1 MSAAGLL
8 APAPAPAGA
17 PPAPEYYP
25 EEDEELE
32 SAEDD
37 ERSCRGRESDED
49 TEDASE
55 TDLAKHDEEDYVEM
69 KEQMYQDKLASLK
82 RQLQQLQEGTLQEYQ
97 KRMKKLDQQYKE
109 RIRNAEL
116 FLQLETEQVERN
128 YIKEKKAAVKEFED
142 KKVELK
148 ENLIAELEEKKKMI
162 ENEKLTMELTGDSM
176 EVKPIMTRKL
186 RRRPND
192 PVPIPD
198 KRRKPA
204 PAQLNY
210 LLTDEQIM
218 EDLRTLNKLKSPK
231 RPASPSSP
239 EHLPATPAESPA
251 QRFEARIEDGKLYY
265 DKRWY
270 HKSQAI
276 YLESKDNQKLSC
288 VISSVGA
295 NEIWVRKTS
304 DSTKMRIYLGQ
315 LQRGLFVIRRRRTPS
330 PGRECQQNGSSQ
342 HQSQADRN
350 VNSISKLTPKALS
363 HDSLKVSAR
372 RFQNTTKYA
381 CSTSEMFML
390 QGRKPNASK
399 RLEGGE
405 RRQITAW
412 SPPHPSRLT
421 VSFPHTNCRG
431 RALRPSRGK
440 TACFP
445 CTAGTVMRP
454 DSASLQTVW
463 DLISKLCSSKC
474 NK

>member
-55 TDLAKHDEEDYVEM
+55 TDLAKHDEDYVEM

-198 KRRKPA
+198 KRRKP
-204 PAQLNY
+204 LNY

-218 EDLRTLNKLKSPK
+218 EDLRTLNKVHMLATGLKHLLSSS
-231 RPASPSSP
+231 ATPSSP

-251 QRFEARIEDGKLYY
+251 QRLEARIEDGKLYY

-315 LQRGLFVIRRRRTPS
+315 LQRGLFVIRRR
-330 PGRECQQNGSSQ
+330 
-342 HQSQADRN
+342 
-350 VNSISKLTPKALS
+350 
-363 HDSLKVSAR
+363 SA
-372 RFQNTTKYA
+372 A
-381 CSTSEMFML
+381 
-390 QGRKPNASK
+390 
-399 RLEGGE
+399 
-405 RRQITAW
+405 
-412 SPPHPSRLT
+412 
-421 VSFPHTNCRG
+421 
-431 RALRPSRGK
+431 
-440 TACFP
+440 
-445 CTAGTVMRP
+445 
-454 DSASLQTVW
+454 
-463 DLISKLCSSKC
+463 
-474 NK
+474 

>member
-1 MSAAGLL
+1 MSETVEPRRLTYRLEDGLIRLSPSSPRPGSSRLREAPVAQRGRRGAGWGAELGAEGSPGARGSEPREVAGLRGRSQAAAISAGPAPPRPRGGDMSAAGLL
-8 APAPAPAGA
+8 APAPAPAAA
-17 PPAPEYYP
+17 PAAPEYYP
-25 EEDEELE
+25 EDEEELE

-97 KRMKKLDQQYKE
+97 KRMKKLDQQYRE

-304 DSTKMRIYLGQ
+304 DSTKMRIYVGQ
-315 LQRGLFVIRRRRTPS
+315 LQRGLFVIRRR
-330 PGRECQQNGSSQ
+330 
-342 HQSQADRN
+342 
-350 VNSISKLTPKALS
+350 
-363 HDSLKVSAR
+363 SA
-372 RFQNTTKYA
+372 A
-381 CSTSEMFML
+381 
-390 QGRKPNASK
+390 
-399 RLEGGE
+399 
-405 RRQITAW
+405 
-412 SPPHPSRLT
+412 
-421 VSFPHTNCRG
+421 
-431 RALRPSRGK
+431 
-440 TACFP
+440 
-445 CTAGTVMRP
+445 
-454 DSASLQTVW
+454 
-463 DLISKLCSSKC
+463 
-474 NK
+474 

>member
-69 KEQMYQDKLASLK
+69 KEQSYLQMFRDHHLDSVTLFTLWNPKGMYQDKLASLK

-198 KRRKPA
+198 KRRKLSTP
-204 PAQLNY
+204 QLNY

-315 LQRGLFVIRRRRTPS
+315 LQRGLFVIRRSPVRRDCHVQSVKMRKLGLWRGYSPS
-330 PGRECQQNGSSQ
+330 SRARRECEQ
-342 HQSQADRN
+342 HLQIDPLES
-350 VNSISKLTPKALS
+350 PKA
-363 HDSLKVSAR
+363 
-372 RFQNTTKYA
+372 
-381 CSTSEMFML
+381 SE
-390 QGRKPNASK
+390 S
-399 RLEGGE
+399 
-405 RRQITAW
+405 
-412 SPPHPSRLT
+412 
-421 VSFPHTNCRG
+421 
-431 RALRPSRGK
+431 
-440 TACFP
+440 
-445 CTAGTVMRP
+445 
-454 DSASLQTVW
+454 
-463 DLISKLCSSKC
+463 
-474 NK
+474 

>member
-1 MSAAGLL
+1 MMESGGSRTACDPEVTAGARSPLPSAGARGGAWRRRGRGRRGCRSSSWRLPRGPVGRRRVGRARGCGPRVTGSAAASGDMSAAGLL

-315 LQRGLFVIRRRRTPS
+315 LQRGLFVIRRR
-330 PGRECQQNGSSQ
+330 ECEQ
-342 HQSQADRN
+342 H
-350 VNSISKLTPKALS
+350 
-363 HDSLKVSAR
+363 
-372 RFQNTTKYA
+372 
-381 CSTSEMFML
+381 
-390 QGRKPNASK
+390 
-399 RLEGGE
+399 
-405 RRQITAW
+405 
-412 SPPHPSRLT
+412 
-421 VSFPHTNCRG
+421 
-431 RALRPSRGK
+431 
-440 TACFP
+440 
-445 CTAGTVMRP
+445 
-454 DSASLQTVW
+454 LQT
-463 DLISKLCSSKC
+463 DPLESPRASES
-474 NK
+474 

>member
-1 MSAAGLL
+1 MASTLL
-8 APAPAPAGA
+8 SPMVD
-17 PPAPEYYP
+17 YYN
-25 EEDEELE
+25 DEEELD
-32 SAEDD
+32 SVDD
-37 ERSCRGRESDED
+37 DDDRSFRGRDSEED

-55 TDLAKHDEEDYVEM
+55 TDLAKHDEDDYVEI

-82 RQLQQLQEGTLQEYQ
+82 RQLTQLQEGTLQEYQ

-109 RIRNAEL
+109 RVRNADL

-128 YIKEKKAAVKEFED
+128 YIKEKKAAVKEFDD

-210 LLTDEQIM
+210 LLTDDQIL
-218 EDLRTLNKLKSPK
+218 EDLRILNKQLKSPK
-231 RPASPSSP
+231 RPVSPSSP
-239 EHLPATPAESPA
+239 DQMPTIPMEAPS
-251 QRFEARIEDGKLYY
+251 QRYEARIEEGKLYY

-276 YLESKDNQKLSC
+276 HLESKENTKISC
-288 VISSVGA
+288 VISSVGT

-315 LQRGLFVIRRRRTPS
+315 LQRGAFIIRRR
-330 PGRECQQNGSSQ
+330 
-342 HQSQADRN
+342 
-350 VNSISKLTPKALS
+350 
-363 HDSLKVSAR
+363 SA
-372 RFQNTTKYA
+372 A
-381 CSTSEMFML
+381 
-390 QGRKPNASK
+390 
-399 RLEGGE
+399 
-405 RRQITAW
+405 
-412 SPPHPSRLT
+412 
-421 VSFPHTNCRG
+421 
-431 RALRPSRGK
+431 
-440 TACFP
+440 
-445 CTAGTVMRP
+445 
-454 DSASLQTVW
+454 
-463 DLISKLCSSKC
+463 
-474 NK
+474 

>member
-1 MSAAGLL
+1 MAESGRRRAALDPEVARGARPRLPSAGAGGGARRRPGRGRRGSRSSSWGLPRTLLGRRRVPRAGGRGVSGPRSAAVRGDMSAAGLL
-8 APAPAPAGA
+8 APAPAQAGA

-265 DKRWY
+265 DKR
-270 HKSQAI
+270 
-276 YLESKDNQKLSC
+276 C
-288 VISSVGA
+288 VF
-295 NEIWVRKTS
+295 E
-304 DSTKMRIYLGQ
+304 
-315 LQRGLFVIRRRRTPS
+315 
-330 PGRECQQNGSSQ
+330 
-342 HQSQADRN
+342 
-350 VNSISKLTPKALS
+350 AL
-363 HDSLKVSAR
+363 
-372 RFQNTTKYA
+372 
-381 CSTSEMFML
+381 
-390 QGRKPNASK
+390 
-399 RLEGGE
+399 
-405 RRQITAW
+405 
-412 SPPHPSRLT
+412 
-421 VSFPHTNCRG
+421 
-431 RALRPSRGK
+431 
-440 TACFP
+440 
-445 CTAGTVMRP
+445 
-454 DSASLQTVW
+454 
-463 DLISKLCSSKC
+463 
-474 NK
+474 

>member
-1 MSAAGLL
+1 M
-8 APAPAPAGA
+8 
-17 PPAPEYYP
+17 PPGPDYY
-25 EEDEELE
+25 EEEELE
-32 SAEDD
+32 SAEEEDG
-37 ERSCRGRESDED
+37 ERSARARDSDED

-55 TDLAKHDEEDYVEM
+55 TDLAKHEEEDFVEM

-116 FLQLETEQVERN
+116 FLQLETDQVEKN
-128 YIKEKKAAVKEFED
+128 YVKEKKAAAKEFED
-142 KKVELK
+142 KKIELK

-198 KRRKPA
+198 KRRKP
-204 PAQLNY
+204 LNY

-218 EDLRTLNKLKSPK
+218 EDLRTLNKSLTFSAVVFA
-231 RPASPSSP
+231 ASPSSP
-239 EHLPATPAESPA
+239 EHLPVTPAESPA

-276 YLESKDNQKLSC
+276 YLESKENTKISC

-315 LQRGLFVIRRRRTPS
+315 LQRGVFVIRRR
-330 PGRECQQNGSSQ
+330 
-342 HQSQADRN
+342 
-350 VNSISKLTPKALS
+350 
-363 HDSLKVSAR
+363 SA
-372 RFQNTTKYA
+372 A
-381 CSTSEMFML
+381 
-390 QGRKPNASK
+390 
-399 RLEGGE
+399 
-405 RRQITAW
+405 
-412 SPPHPSRLT
+412 
-421 VSFPHTNCRG
+421 
-431 RALRPSRGK
+431 
-440 TACFP
+440 
-445 CTAGTVMRP
+445 
-454 DSASLQTVW
+454 
-463 DLISKLCSSKC
+463 
-474 NK
+474 

>member
-1 MSAAGLL
+1 MTTL
-8 APAPAPAGA
+8 P
-17 PPAPEYYP
+17 
-25 EEDEELE
+25 
-32 SAEDD
+32 
-37 ERSCRGRESDED
+37 D

-55 TDLAKHDEEDYVEM
+55 TDLAKHDEDDYVEI

-109 RIRNAEL
+109 RLRNADL

-128 YIKEKKAAVKEFED
+128 YIKEKKAAVKEFDD

-231 RPASPSSP
+231 RPVLLFGESPFPFQPESASSSLVSPSSP
-239 EHLPATPAESPA
+239 EHIPSAPLENPT
-251 QRFEARIEDGKLYY
+251 QRYEARIEEGKLYY

-276 YLESKDNQKLSC
+276 YLESKDNTKISC
-288 VISSVGA
+288 VISSVGT

-315 LQRGLFVIRRRRTPS
+315 LQRGTFVIRRR
-330 PGRECQQNGSSQ
+330 
-342 HQSQADRN
+342 
-350 VNSISKLTPKALS
+350 
-363 HDSLKVSAR
+363 SA
-372 RFQNTTKYA
+372 A
-381 CSTSEMFML
+381 
-390 QGRKPNASK
+390 
-399 RLEGGE
+399 
-405 RRQITAW
+405 
-412 SPPHPSRLT
+412 
-421 VSFPHTNCRG
+421 
-431 RALRPSRGK
+431 
-440 TACFP
+440 
-445 CTAGTVMRP
+445 
-454 DSASLQTVW
+454 
-463 DLISKLCSSKC
+463 
-474 NK
+474 

>member
-1 MSAAGLL
+1 MAESGDPRAARDPEVTAGARPQLPRAGARGGAWRRPRRGRRGSRSSSRRLPRALLRGSGVHRAGGRSRRVARSAAGRGDMSAAGLL

-37 ERSCRGRESDED
+37 ERSCRGRESDEEPQLSAPGKVKPLPSCCELID
-49 TEDASE
+49 R
-55 TDLAKHDEEDYVEM
+55 
-69 KEQMYQDKLASLK
+69 MYQDKLASLK
-82 RQLQQLQEGTLQEYQ
+82 RQLQQLQE
-97 KRMKKLDQQYKE
+97 
-109 RIRNAEL
+109 EL

-204 PAQLNY
+204 PDIHLHRALV
-210 LLTDEQIM
+210 TFFS
-218 EDLRTLNKLKSPK
+218 LRLKSPK

-270 HKSQAI
+270 FP
-276 YLESKDNQKLSC
+276 
-288 VISSVGA
+288 
-295 NEIWVRKTS
+295 IWVRKTS

-315 LQRGLFVIRRRRTPS
+315 LQRGLFVIRRR
-330 PGRECQQNGSSQ
+330 
-342 HQSQADRN
+342 
-350 VNSISKLTPKALS
+350 
-363 HDSLKVSAR
+363 SA
-372 RFQNTTKYA
+372 A
-381 CSTSEMFML
+381 
-390 QGRKPNASK
+390 
-399 RLEGGE
+399 
-405 RRQITAW
+405 
-412 SPPHPSRLT
+412 
-421 VSFPHTNCRG
+421 
-431 RALRPSRGK
+431 
-440 TACFP
+440 
-445 CTAGTVMRP
+445 
-454 DSASLQTVW
+454 
-463 DLISKLCSSKC
+463 
-474 NK
+474 

>member
-1 MSAAGLL
+1 DRSAGRRN
-8 APAPAPAGA
+8 PAFDISIGSSPAMPSFLS
-17 PPAPEYYP
+17 P
-25 EEDEELE
+25 
-32 SAEDD
+32 
-37 ERSCRGRESDED
+37 D

-55 TDLAKHDEEDYVEM
+55 TDLAKHDEDDYVEI
-69 KEQMYQDKLASLK
+69 KEQMYQEKLASLK

-109 RIRNAEL
+109 RLRNADL

-128 YIKEKKAAVKEFED
+128 YIKEKKAAVKEFDD

-198 KRRKPA
+198 KRRKP
-204 PAQLNY
+204 LNY

-231 RPASPSSP
+231 RPVSPSSP
-239 EHLPATPAESPA
+239 EHIPSAPMENPS
-251 QRFEARIEDGKLYY
+251 QRYEARIEEGKLYY

-276 YLESKDNQKLSC
+276 YLESKDNTKISC
-288 VISSVGA
+288 VISSVGT

-315 LQRGLFVIRRRRTPS
+315 LQRGAFVIRRR
-330 PGRECQQNGSSQ
+330 
-342 HQSQADRN
+342 
-350 VNSISKLTPKALS
+350 
-363 HDSLKVSAR
+363 SA
-372 RFQNTTKYA
+372 A
-381 CSTSEMFML
+381 
-390 QGRKPNASK
+390 
-399 RLEGGE
+399 
-405 RRQITAW
+405 
-412 SPPHPSRLT
+412 
-421 VSFPHTNCRG
+421 
-431 RALRPSRGK
+431 
-440 TACFP
+440 
-445 CTAGTVMRP
+445 
-454 DSASLQTVW
+454 
-463 DLISKLCSSKC
+463 
-474 NK
+474 

>member
-1 MSAAGLL
+1 H
-8 APAPAPAGA
+8 
-17 PPAPEYYP
+17 E
-25 EEDEELE
+25 EEDF
-32 SAEDD
+32 
-37 ERSCRGRESDED
+37 
-49 TEDASE
+49 
-55 TDLAKHDEEDYVEM
+55 VEM

-116 FLQLETEQVERN
+116 FLQLETDQVEKN
-128 YIKEKKAAVKEFED
+128 YVKEKKAAAKEFED
-142 KKVELK
+142 KKIELK

-198 KRRKPA
+198 KRRKP
-204 PAQLNY
+204 LNY

-276 YLESKDNQKLSC
+276 YLESKENTKISC

-315 LQRGLFVIRRRRTPS
+315 LQRGVFVIRRR
-330 PGRECQQNGSSQ
+330 
-342 HQSQADRN
+342 
-350 VNSISKLTPKALS
+350 
-363 HDSLKVSAR
+363 SA
-372 RFQNTTKYA
+372 A
-381 CSTSEMFML
+381 
-390 QGRKPNASK
+390 
-399 RLEGGE
+399 
-405 RRQITAW
+405 
-412 SPPHPSRLT
+412 
-421 VSFPHTNCRG
+421 
-431 RALRPSRGK
+431 
-440 TACFP
+440 
-445 CTAGTVMRP
+445 
-454 DSASLQTVW
+454 
-463 DLISKLCSSKC
+463 
-474 NK
+474 

>member
-1 MSAAGLL
+1 MASTLL
-8 APAPAPAGA
+8 SPMVD
-17 PPAPEYYP
+17 YYND
-25 EEDEELE
+25 EEDLD
-32 SAEDD
+32 SVDEDED
-37 ERSCRGRESDED
+37 RSFRGRDSEED

-55 TDLAKHDEEDYVEM
+55 TDLAKHDENDCVEI

-109 RIRNAEL
+109 RLRSADL

-128 YIKEKKAAVKEFED
+128 YIKEKKAAVKEFDD

-176 EVKPIMTRKL
+176 EMKPIMTRKL

-198 KRRKPA
+198 KRRKPP

-231 RPASPSSP
+231 RPVSPSSP
-239 EHLPATPAESPA
+239 VEHLPSTPVDVPS
-251 QRFEARIEDGKLYY
+251 QRYEARIEEGKLYY

-276 YLESKDNQKLSC
+276 YLESKENTKISC
-288 VISSVGA
+288 VISSVGT

-315 LQRGLFVIRRRRTPS
+315 LQRGAFIIRRR
-330 PGRECQQNGSSQ
+330 
-342 HQSQADRN
+342 
-350 VNSISKLTPKALS
+350 
-363 HDSLKVSAR
+363 SA
-372 RFQNTTKYA
+372 A
-381 CSTSEMFML
+381 
-390 QGRKPNASK
+390 
-399 RLEGGE
+399 
-405 RRQITAW
+405 
-412 SPPHPSRLT
+412 
-421 VSFPHTNCRG
+421 
-431 RALRPSRGK
+431 
-440 TACFP
+440 
-445 CTAGTVMRP
+445 
-454 DSASLQTVW
+454 
-463 DLISKLCSSKC
+463 
-474 NK
+474 

>member
-1 MSAAGLL
+1 MASTLL
-8 APAPAPAGA
+8 SPMVD
-17 PPAPEYYP
+17 YYN
-25 EEDEELE
+25 DEEELD
-32 SAEDD
+32 SVEDD
-37 ERSCRGRESDED
+37 DDRSFRGRDSEED

-55 TDLAKHDEEDYVEM
+55 TDLAKHDEEDYVEI

-109 RIRNAEL
+109 RLRNADL

-128 YIKEKKAAVKEFED
+128 YIKEKKAAVKEFDD

-204 PAQLNY
+204 PDILLNTLNY
-210 LLTDEQIM
+210 LLTDDQIM

-231 RPASPSSP
+231 RPVSPTTPEHVPSAPIESPS
-239 EHLPATPAESPA
+239 
-251 QRFEARIEDGKLYY
+251 QRYEARIEEGKLYY

-276 YLESKDNQKLSC
+276 YLESKDNTKISC
-288 VISSVGA
+288 VISSVGT

-315 LQRGLFVIRRRRTPS
+315 LQRGAFIIRRR
-330 PGRECQQNGSSQ
+330 
-342 HQSQADRN
+342 
-350 VNSISKLTPKALS
+350 
-363 HDSLKVSAR
+363 SA
-372 RFQNTTKYA
+372 A
-381 CSTSEMFML
+381 
-390 QGRKPNASK
+390 
-399 RLEGGE
+399 
-405 RRQITAW
+405 
-412 SPPHPSRLT
+412 
-421 VSFPHTNCRG
+421 
-431 RALRPSRGK
+431 
-440 TACFP
+440 
-445 CTAGTVMRP
+445 
-454 DSASLQTVW
+454 
-463 DLISKLCSSKC
+463 
-474 NK
+474 

>member
-1 MSAAGLL
+1 MSAAGLVS
-8 APAPAPAGA
+8 ATPPAPAPPGA
-17 PPAPEYYP
+17 PAAAAMPPGPEYY
-25 EEDEELE
+25 EEEELE
-32 SAEDD
+32 SAEEEDG
-37 ERSCRGRESDED
+37 ERSARARDSDED

-55 TDLAKHDEEDYVEM
+55 TDLAKHEEEDFVEM

-116 FLQLETEQVERN
+116 FLQLETDQVEKN
-128 YIKEKKAAVKEFED
+128 YVKEKKAAAKEFED
-142 KKVELK
+142 KKIELK

-204 PAQLNY
+204 PDILLQSHWRAIVFEASMLNY

-276 YLESKDNQKLSC
+276 YLESKENTKISC

-315 LQRGLFVIRRRRTPS
+315 LQRGVFVIRRR
-330 PGRECQQNGSSQ
+330 
-342 HQSQADRN
+342 
-350 VNSISKLTPKALS
+350 
-363 HDSLKVSAR
+363 SA
-372 RFQNTTKYA
+372 A
-381 CSTSEMFML
+381 
-390 QGRKPNASK
+390 
-399 RLEGGE
+399 
-405 RRQITAW
+405 
-412 SPPHPSRLT
+412 
-421 VSFPHTNCRG
+421 
-431 RALRPSRGK
+431 
-440 TACFP
+440 
-445 CTAGTVMRP
+445 
-454 DSASLQTVW
+454 
-463 DLISKLCSSKC
+463 
-474 NK
+474 

>member
-1 MSAAGLL
+1 MTSVGVMSPAA
-8 APAPAPAGA
+8 ATD
-17 PPAPEYYP
+17 YY
-25 EEDEELE
+25 EEEELE
-32 SAEDD
+32 SVDEEDD
-37 ERSCRGRESDED
+37 RSFRGRESDED

-55 TDLAKHDEEDYVEM
+55 TDLAKHDSVDYVEM

-82 RQLQQLQEGTLQEYQ
+82 RQLQQLQEGNVLVPIFGTLQEYQ

-109 RIRNAEL
+109 RLRNAEL

-142 KKVELK
+142 KKIELK

-231 RPASPSSP
+231 RPVSPSTP
-239 EHLPATPAESPA
+239 EHLPTTQAESPA

-276 YLESKDNQKLSC
+276 YLESKDNTKISC
-288 VISSVGA
+288 VISSVGT
-295 NEIWVRKTS
+295 NEIWVRKSS

-315 LQRGLFVIRRRRTPS
+315 LQRGLFVIRRR
-330 PGRECQQNGSSQ
+330 
-342 HQSQADRN
+342 
-350 VNSISKLTPKALS
+350 
-363 HDSLKVSAR
+363 SA
-372 RFQNTTKYA
+372 A
-381 CSTSEMFML
+381 
-390 QGRKPNASK
+390 
-399 RLEGGE
+399 
-405 RRQITAW
+405 
-412 SPPHPSRLT
+412 
-421 VSFPHTNCRG
+421 
-431 RALRPSRGK
+431 
-440 TACFP
+440 
-445 CTAGTVMRP
+445 
-454 DSASLQTVW
+454 
-463 DLISKLCSSKC
+463 
-474 NK
+474 

>member
-1 MSAAGLL
+1 MASTLL
-8 APAPAPAGA
+8 SPIVD
-17 PPAPEYYP
+17 YYN
-25 EEDEELE
+25 DEEELD
-32 SAEDD
+32 SVDD
-37 ERSCRGRESDED
+37 DDDRSFRGRDSEED

-55 TDLAKHDEEDYVEM
+55 TDLAKHDEDDYVEI

-109 RIRNAEL
+109 RLRNADL
-116 FLQLETEQVERN
+116 FLQLEKDQVERN
-128 YIKEKKAAVKEFED
+128 YIKEKKAAVKEFDD

-210 LLTDEQIM
+210 LLTDDQIM
-218 EDLRTLNKLKSPK
+218 EDLRTLNKHVITFSQLKSPK
-231 RPASPSSP
+231 RPVSPSTP
-239 EHLPATPAESPA
+239 EHIPAAPMENPS
-251 QRFEARIEDGKLYY
+251 QRFEARIEEGKLYY

-276 YLESKDNQKLSC
+276 YLESKDNTKISC
-288 VISSVGA
+288 VISSVGT

-315 LQRGLFVIRRRRTPS
+315 LQRGAFIIRRR
-330 PGRECQQNGSSQ
+330 
-342 HQSQADRN
+342 
-350 VNSISKLTPKALS
+350 
-363 HDSLKVSAR
+363 SA
-372 RFQNTTKYA
+372 
-381 CSTSEMFML
+381 
-390 QGRKPNASK
+390 
-399 RLEGGE
+399 
-405 RRQITAW
+405 
-412 SPPHPSRLT
+412 
-421 VSFPHTNCRG
+421 V
-431 RALRPSRGK
+431 
-440 TACFP
+440 
-445 CTAGTVMRP
+445 
-454 DSASLQTVW
+454 
-463 DLISKLCSSKC
+463 
-474 NK
+474 

>member
-1 MSAAGLL
+1 MTSVGVLSPAA
-8 APAPAPAGA
+8 AATD
-17 PPAPEYYP
+17 YY
-25 EEDEELE
+25 EEEELE
-32 SAEDD
+32 SAEEEDD
-37 ERSCRGRESDED
+37 RSFRGRESDED

-55 TDLAKHDEEDYVEM
+55 TDLAKHDNVDYVEM

-109 RIRNAEL
+109 RLRNAEL
-116 FLQLETEQVERN
+116 FLQLETDQVERN

-142 KKVELK
+142 KKIELK

-218 EDLRTLNKLKSPK
+218 EDLRTLNKFAEVIIGPLIGPLSQHLKSPK
-231 RPASPSSP
+231 RPVSPSTP
-239 EHLPATPAESPA
+239 EHLPATQAESPA

-276 YLESKDNQKLSC
+276 YLESKDNTKISC
-288 VISSVGA
+288 VISSVGT
-295 NEIWVRKTS
+295 NEIWVRKSS

-315 LQRGLFVIRRRRTPS
+315 LQRGLFVIRRR
-330 PGRECQQNGSSQ
+330 
-342 HQSQADRN
+342 
-350 VNSISKLTPKALS
+350 
-363 HDSLKVSAR
+363 SA
-372 RFQNTTKYA
+372 A
-381 CSTSEMFML
+381 
-390 QGRKPNASK
+390 
-399 RLEGGE
+399 
-405 RRQITAW
+405 
-412 SPPHPSRLT
+412 
-421 VSFPHTNCRG
+421 
-431 RALRPSRGK
+431 
-440 TACFP
+440 
-445 CTAGTVMRP
+445 
-454 DSASLQTVW
+454 
-463 DLISKLCSSKC
+463 
-474 NK
+474 

>member
-1 MSAAGLL
+1 M
-8 APAPAPAGA
+8 
-17 PPAPEYYP
+17 PPGPEYY
-25 EEDEELE
+25 EEEELE
-32 SAEDD
+32 SAEEEDG
-37 ERSCRGRESDED
+37 ERSARARDSDEVTLLVD

-55 TDLAKHDEEDYVEM
+55 TDLAKHEEEDFVEM

-116 FLQLETEQVERN
+116 FLQLETDQVEKN
-128 YIKEKKAAVKEFED
+128 YVKEKKAAAKEFED
-142 KKVELK
+142 KKIELK

-162 ENEKLTMELTGDSM
+162 ENEKLTMELTGVSDPYSSPSGPIALQLCFSADSM

-204 PAQLNY
+204 PDI
-210 LLTDEQIM
+210 LLHNHWRASVFEVG
-218 EDLRTLNKLKSPK
+218 LKSPK

-276 YLESKDNQKLSC
+276 YLESKENTKISC

-315 LQRGLFVIRRRRTPS
+315 LQRGVFVIRRR
-330 PGRECQQNGSSQ
+330 
-342 HQSQADRN
+342 
-350 VNSISKLTPKALS
+350 
-363 HDSLKVSAR
+363 SA
-372 RFQNTTKYA
+372 A
-381 CSTSEMFML
+381 
-390 QGRKPNASK
+390 
-399 RLEGGE
+399 
-405 RRQITAW
+405 
-412 SPPHPSRLT
+412 
-421 VSFPHTNCRG
+421 
-431 RALRPSRGK
+431 
-440 TACFP
+440 
-445 CTAGTVMRP
+445 
-454 DSASLQTVW
+454 
-463 DLISKLCSSKC
+463 
-474 NK
+474 

>member
-1 MSAAGLL
+1 MWQPPPHPFLFALWPQAAL
-8 APAPAPAGA
+8 PATAALSK
-17 PPAPEYYP
+17 E
-25 EEDEELE
+25 
-32 SAEDD
+32 
-37 ERSCRGRESDED
+37 ED

-55 TDLAKHDEEDYVEM
+55 TDLAKHEEEDFVEM
-69 KEQMYQDKLASLK
+69 KEHYFLCSICIQEIKCCYCFEQRNRMYQDKLASLK

-116 FLQLETEQVERN
+116 FLQLETDQVEKN
-128 YIKEKKAAVKEFED
+128 YVKEKKAAAKEFED
-142 KKVELK
+142 KKIELK

-276 YLESKDNQKLSC
+276 YLESKENTKISC

-315 LQRGLFVIRRRRTPS
+315 LQRGVFVIRRR
-330 PGRECQQNGSSQ
+330 
-342 HQSQADRN
+342 
-350 VNSISKLTPKALS
+350 
-363 HDSLKVSAR
+363 SA
-372 RFQNTTKYA
+372 A
-381 CSTSEMFML
+381 
-390 QGRKPNASK
+390 
-399 RLEGGE
+399 
-405 RRQITAW
+405 
-412 SPPHPSRLT
+412 
-421 VSFPHTNCRG
+421 
-431 RALRPSRGK
+431 
-440 TACFP
+440 
-445 CTAGTVMRP
+445 
-454 DSASLQTVW
+454 
-463 DLISKLCSSKC
+463 
-474 NK
+474 

>member
-1 MSAAGLL
+1 MASTLL
-8 APAPAPAGA
+8 SPMVD
-17 PPAPEYYP
+17 YYN
-25 EEDEELE
+25 DEEELD
-32 SAEDD
+32 SVDEDD
-37 ERSCRGRESDED
+37 DRSFRGRDSEED

-55 TDLAKHDEEDYVEM
+55 TDLAKHDEDDYVEL

-109 RIRNAEL
+109 RLRNADL

-128 YIKEKKAAVKEFED
+128 YIKEKKAAVKEFDD

-204 PAQLNY
+204 PDILYLNY
-210 LLTDEQIM
+210 LLTEEQIM

-239 EHLPATPAESPA
+239 EHLPATPMESPT
-251 QRFEARIEDGKLYY
+251 QRYEARIEDGKLYY

-276 YLESKDNQKLSC
+276 YLESKDNTKISC
-288 VISSVGA
+288 VISSVGTS
-295 NEIWVRKTS
+295 EIWVRKTS

-315 LQRGLFVIRRRRTPS
+315 LQRGAFIIRRR
-330 PGRECQQNGSSQ
+330 
-342 HQSQADRN
+342 
-350 VNSISKLTPKALS
+350 
-363 HDSLKVSAR
+363 SA
-372 RFQNTTKYA
+372 
-381 CSTSEMFML
+381 
-390 QGRKPNASK
+390 
-399 RLEGGE
+399 
-405 RRQITAW
+405 
-412 SPPHPSRLT
+412 
-421 VSFPHTNCRG
+421 V
-431 RALRPSRGK
+431 
-440 TACFP
+440 
-445 CTAGTVMRP
+445 
-454 DSASLQTVW
+454 
-463 DLISKLCSSKC
+463 
-474 NK
+474 

>member
-8 APAPAPAGA
+8 APAPAPAGV
-17 PPAPEYYP
+17 PPNVEYYP

-204 PAQLNY
+204 PDIHLHQALIISHLSKKTVSTTRKGTTLRFKLPVKISCVPPQLNY

-315 LQRGLFVIRRRRTPS
+315 LQRGLFVIRRR
-330 PGRECQQNGSSQ
+330 
-342 HQSQADRN
+342 
-350 VNSISKLTPKALS
+350 
-363 HDSLKVSAR
+363 SA
-372 RFQNTTKYA
+372 A
-381 CSTSEMFML
+381 
-390 QGRKPNASK
+390 
-399 RLEGGE
+399 
-405 RRQITAW
+405 
-412 SPPHPSRLT
+412 
-421 VSFPHTNCRG
+421 
-431 RALRPSRGK
+431 
-440 TACFP
+440 
-445 CTAGTVMRP
+445 
-454 DSASLQTVW
+454 
-463 DLISKLCSSKC
+463 
-474 NK
+474 

>member
-1 MSAAGLL
+1 MAESGRRRAALDPEVARGARPPLPSAGAGGGARWRRGRGRRGSRSSSWGLGRTLLDRRRVPSAGGRGVPGPRLAAVRGDMSAAGLL

-37 ERSCRGRESDED
+37 ERSCRGRDSDED

-239 EHLPATPAESPA
+239 EHLPATPSESPA

-295 NEIWVRKTS
+295 NEVVLEYVS
-304 DSTKMRIYLGQ
+304 HC
-315 LQRGLFVIRRRRTPS
+315 QRACLHLFVSIF
-330 PGRECQQNGSSQ
+330 CISS
-342 HQSQADRN
+342 
-350 VNSISKLTPKALS
+350 VIS
-363 HDSLKVSAR
+363 
-372 RFQNTTKYA
+372 F
-381 CSTSEMFML
+381 
-390 QGRKPNASK
+390 
-399 RLEGGE
+399 
-405 RRQITAW
+405 
-412 SPPHPSRLT
+412 
-421 VSFPHTNCRG
+421 
-431 RALRPSRGK
+431 
-440 TACFP
+440 
-445 CTAGTVMRP
+445 
-454 DSASLQTVW
+454 
-463 DLISKLCSSKC
+463 
-474 NK
+474 

>member
-1 MSAAGLL
+1 RNPVVCWFCVKGKDAAK
-8 APAPAPAGA
+8 
-17 PPAPEYYP
+17 
-25 EEDEELE
+25 DEEGV
-32 SAEDD
+32 D
-37 ERSCRGRESDED
+37 RSVAAQED

-55 TDLAKHDEEDYVEM
+55 TDLAKHEEEDFVEM

-116 FLQLETEQVERN
+116 FLQLETDQVEKN
-128 YIKEKKAAVKEFED
+128 YVKEKKAAAKEFED
-142 KKVELK
+142 KKIELK

-162 ENEKLTMELTGDSM
+162 ENEKLTMELTGGKEDKQLSFVLSTLLLLRKRA
-176 EVKPIMTRKL
+176 VKMSVL
-186 RRRPND
+186 L
-192 PVPIPD
+192 
-198 KRRKPA
+198 
-204 PAQLNY
+204 LNY

-276 YLESKDNQKLSC
+276 YLESKENTKISC

-315 LQRGLFVIRRRRTPS
+315 LQRGVFVIRRR
-330 PGRECQQNGSSQ
+330 
-342 HQSQADRN
+342 
-350 VNSISKLTPKALS
+350 
-363 HDSLKVSAR
+363 SA
-372 RFQNTTKYA
+372 T
-381 CSTSEMFML
+381 
-390 QGRKPNASK
+390 
-399 RLEGGE
+399 
-405 RRQITAW
+405 
-412 SPPHPSRLT
+412 
-421 VSFPHTNCRG
+421 
-431 RALRPSRGK
+431 
-440 TACFP
+440 
-445 CTAGTVMRP
+445 
-454 DSASLQTVW
+454 
-463 DLISKLCSSKC
+463 
-474 NK
+474 

>member
-1 MSAAGLL
+1 MAGSGRHRAACNPEVARIVRPPLPSAGAGGGARRRQGRGRRGSRCWSRGLLGSQLRGGHVPSACGRGFPGTESAAVGGDMSAAGLL

-37 ERSCRGRESDED
+37 ERSCRGRESDEGRRRVCGELD
-49 TEDASE
+49 QQQLFRRQLHTEDASE
-55 TDLAKHDEEDYVEM
+55 TDLAKHDEDYVEM

-231 RPASPSSP
+231 RPATPSSP

-251 QRFEARIEDGKLYY
+251 QRLEARIEDGKLYY

-315 LQRGLFVIRRRRTPS
+315 LQRGLFVIRRRKFLTY
-330 PGRECQQNGSSQ
+330 RE
-342 HQSQADRN
+342 
-350 VNSISKLTPKALS
+350 
-363 HDSLKVSAR
+363 
-372 RFQNTTKYA
+372 
-381 CSTSEMFML
+381 
-390 QGRKPNASK
+390 
-399 RLEGGE
+399 
-405 RRQITAW
+405 
-412 SPPHPSRLT
+412 
-421 VSFPHTNCRG
+421 
-431 RALRPSRGK
+431 
-440 TACFP
+440 
-445 CTAGTVMRP
+445 
-454 DSASLQTVW
+454 
-463 DLISKLCSSKC
+463 
-474 NK
+474 

>member
-1 MSAAGLL
+1 MASTLL
-8 APAPAPAGA
+8 SPVVD
-17 PPAPEYYP
+17 YYN
-25 EEDEELE
+25 DEEELD
-32 SAEDD
+32 SVDD
-37 ERSCRGRESDED
+37 DDDRSFRGRDSEED

-55 TDLAKHDEEDYVEM
+55 TDLAKHDEDDYVEI

-82 RQLQQLQEGTLQEYQ
+82 RQLQQLQEGGTLQEYQ
-97 KRMKKLDQQYKE
+97 KRMKKLDQQYRE
-109 RIRNAEL
+109 RLRNADL

-128 YIKEKKAAVKEFED
+128 YIKEKKAAVKEFDD

-239 EHLPATPAESPA
+239 EHLPSTPLEAPT
-251 QRFEARIEDGKLYY
+251 QRYEARIEEGKLYY

-276 YLESKDNQKLSC
+276 YLESKENTKISC
-288 VISSVGA
+288 VISSVGT

-315 LQRGLFVIRRRRTPS
+315 LQRGAFVIRRR
-330 PGRECQQNGSSQ
+330 
-342 HQSQADRN
+342 
-350 VNSISKLTPKALS
+350 
-363 HDSLKVSAR
+363 SA
-372 RFQNTTKYA
+372 A
-381 CSTSEMFML
+381 
-390 QGRKPNASK
+390 
-399 RLEGGE
+399 
-405 RRQITAW
+405 
-412 SPPHPSRLT
+412 
-421 VSFPHTNCRG
+421 
-431 RALRPSRGK
+431 
-440 TACFP
+440 
-445 CTAGTVMRP
+445 
-454 DSASLQTVW
+454 
-463 DLISKLCSSKC
+463 
-474 NK
+474 

>member
-8 APAPAPAGA
+8 APAPAQAGA

-37 ERSCRGRESDED
+37 ERSCRGRESDEGH

-198 KRRKPA
+198 KRRKP
-204 PAQLNY
+204 LNY

-218 EDLRTLNKLKSPK
+218 EDLRTLNKYWFP
-231 RPASPSSP
+231 PASPSSP

-315 LQRGLFVIRRRRTPS
+315 LQRGLFVIRRR
-330 PGRECQQNGSSQ
+330 
-342 HQSQADRN
+342 
-350 VNSISKLTPKALS
+350 
-363 HDSLKVSAR
+363 SA
-372 RFQNTTKYA
+372 A
-381 CSTSEMFML
+381 
-390 QGRKPNASK
+390 
-399 RLEGGE
+399 
-405 RRQITAW
+405 
-412 SPPHPSRLT
+412 
-421 VSFPHTNCRG
+421 
-431 RALRPSRGK
+431 
-440 TACFP
+440 
-445 CTAGTVMRP
+445 
-454 DSASLQTVW
+454 
-463 DLISKLCSSKC
+463 
-474 NK
+474 